1 MVSVADFGSDLDD
14 DDKVNLEKMQTRLN
28 EDKELRKVQISDN
41 TETNKRSV
49 FDKTVDRILQGLV
62 DDSLDFHNKLS
73 ESERNKYVKS
83 VLYKNCFGQVSV
95 GTLRE

>member
-49 FDKTVDRILQGLV
+49 FDKTFDRSLLGLV
-62 DDSLDFHNKLS
+62 DDDVEFYNKLS

-83 VLYKNCFGQVSV
+83 VLYKNYSSQVSV

>member
-1 MVSVADFGSDLDD
+1 MVSVADFGSDFDD

-49 FDKTVDRILQGLV
+49 FDKTFDRSLLGLV
-62 DDSLDFHNKLS
+62 DDDVEFYNKLS

-83 VLYKNCFGQVSV
+83 VLYKNYSSQVSV